1 MKMYGI
7 EILLEEHKNIL
18 KFVNFTREECKKV
31 LNGADIDVT
40 LFKECVS
47 FGKNYADHHHHVKEE
62 EILFKKMTEHLG
74 KTAETIIKNGMLVE
88 HDLGRLYISELETA
102 LNRYETK
109 KDDDSKLDIIS
120 YMTAYGHLLN
130 RHIDKENN
138 AVYTFAERQLN
149 VQLKEEIDK
158 ETKVFDEI
166 QEEIALKEK
175 ALAWLNTKTAIS

>member
-1 MKMYGI
+1 
-7 EILLEEHKNIL
+7 
-18 KFVNFTREECKKV
+18 
-31 LNGADIDVT
+31 
-40 LFKECVS
+40 
-47 FGKNYADHHHHVKEE
+47 
-62 EILFKKMTEHLG
+62 
-74 KTAETIIKNGMLVE
+74 
-88 HDLGRLYISELETA
+88 
-102 LNRYETK
+102 
-109 KDDDSKLDIIS
+109 
-120 YMTAYGHLLN
+120 MTAYGHLLN